1 MEEQRRF
8 VRLETAIGIHYKTAN
23 SSATGTIPRRE
34 GEISGGGVRFAT
46 GQRLQPGTQL
56 ELELMLPGEPAPVQ
70 AKGEVVWSGRLNQH
84 RPYEAGV
91 RFTEID
97 PLQRGKVI
105 RVIHDSLKA
114 RRLLST

>member
-1 MEEQRRF
+1 M
-8 VRLETAIGIHYKTAN
+8 GIHYKTAN
-23 SSATGTIPRRE
+23 SSATGAIPKRA

-56 ELELMLPGEPAPVQ
+56 ELELILPGDSAPVQ
-70 AKGEVVWSGRLNQH
+70 AKGEVIWSGRLNHQ

-97 PLQRGKVI
+97 PLQRGRVI
-105 RVIHDSLKA
+105 RVIHESLKA
-114 RRLLST
+114 RRLLSP

>member
-1 MEEQRRF
+1 MMEERRRF
-8 VRLETAIGIHYKTAN
+8 VRLEAAIGIHYKTAN
-23 SSATGTIPRRE
+23 SSLAGIPKRI

-46 GQRLQPGTQL
+46 GQQLQPGTQL
-56 ELELMLPGEPAPVQ
+56 ELELMLPGESIPAQ
-70 AKGEVVWSGRLNQH
+70 AKCEVVWSGRLNQH

-105 RVIHDSLKA
+105 RVIHESLKA
-114 RRLLST
+114 RCLLSP

>member
-8 VRLETAIGIHYKTAN
+8 VRLEAAIGIHYKTAD
-23 SSATGTIPRRE
+23 SSATGAIPKRP

-56 ELELMLPGEPAPVQ
+56 ELELMLPGDSAPVQ
-70 AKGEVVWSGRLNQH
+70 AKGEVVWSGRLNHQ

-97 PLQRGKVI
+97 PLQRGRVI
-105 RVIHDSLKA
+105 RVIHESLKV